1 MKGTLVIIT
10 AVVLLVVSFFLFTNI
25 TVFSRGYSLARLWV
39 SDMVGPTLTVMSSP
53 LHLAGDLCDGYLNLM
68 GVKKKNVELK
78 RRLDALMAENQKIP
92 ELEKENERLKGLLN
106 LKEKREHQMVAA
118 RVIGEDVAN
127 WFKCIII
134 DRGKNHGIAEKM
146 PVVTASGLVG
156 QAVEV
161 NKWHSKVII
170 LNDVNS
176 AVDVYV
182 VGKHTRGI
190 IQGSG
195 QNTLKLKY
203 VLKTDD
209 VEAGDRLIT
218 SGKDAIYP
226 KGLAVGIVISINK
239 NMPGLFADVDVMPF
253 NNFRRLDEVMVV
265 TQ

>member
-10 AVVLLVVSFFLFTNI
+10 AVILLVVSFFLFTNI
-25 TVFSRGYSLARLWV
+25 TFFSRGYSQTKFFA
-39 SDMVGPTLTVMSSP
+39 SDIVGPTLKVISSP
-53 LHLAGDLCDGYLNLM
+53 VHFVGGIYDGYLNLI
-68 GVKKKNVELK
+68 GVKKRNADLQ
-78 RRLDALMAENQKIP
+78 RRLDALTNENQKIT
-92 ELEKENERLKGLLN
+92 ELEKENERLKSLLN
-106 LKEKREHQMVAA
+106 LKERKEHQMVAA

-134 DRGKNHGIAEKM
+134 DKGRSNGITARM
-146 PVVTASGLVG
+146 PVITASGVVG

-161 NKWHSKVII
+161 SKWHSKVMI
-170 LNDVNS
+170 LNDANS

-190 IQGSG
+190 IEGSG
-195 QNTLKLKY
+195 QNTVKMKY

-209 VEAGDRLIT
+209 VETGDRLMT

-239 NMPGLFADVDVMPF
+239 NMPGLFADIDVMPF
-253 NNFRRLDEVMVV
+253 NNFKRLDEVMVV

>member
-1 MKGTLVIIT
+1 MKGTLVIIS
-10 AVVLLVVSFFLFTNI
+10 AVIVLVVSFFLFANVTF
-25 TVFSRGYSLARLWV
+25 FSWGYSQTKHFA
-39 SDMVGPTLTVMSSP
+39 STIVGPTLKAISSP
-53 LHLAGDLCDGYLNLM
+53 IHFAGDVYDEYFNLV
-68 GVKKKNVELK
+68 GTRRKNTELQ
-78 RRLDALMAENQKIP
+78 RRLDALTVESQKIP
-92 ELEKENERLKGLLN
+92 ELEKENERLRSLLN
-106 LKEKREHQMVAA
+106 LREQKEHHMVAA

-134 DRGKNHGIAEKM
+134 DKGRTDGISERM
-146 PVVTASGLVG
+146 PVITSSGVVG

-161 NKWHSKVII
+161 SKWHSKVMI
-170 LNDVNS
+170 LNDANS

-190 IQGSG
+190 IEGSG
-195 QNTLKLKY
+195 QNTVKMKY

-218 SGKDAIYP
+218 SGKDAVYP

-253 NNFRRLDEVMVV
+253 NNFKKLDEVMVV
-265 TQ
+265 TP